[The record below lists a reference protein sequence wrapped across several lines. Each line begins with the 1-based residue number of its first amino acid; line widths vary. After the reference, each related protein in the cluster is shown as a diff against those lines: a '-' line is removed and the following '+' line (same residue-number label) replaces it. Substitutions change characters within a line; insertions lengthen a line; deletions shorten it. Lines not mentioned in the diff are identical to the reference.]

1 MWLVGPLVDVVAGME
16 LSFERLR
23 EDVDSPQ
30 PFDES
35 DAVPVRD
42 DQTERRPVIGASG
55 SLFIS

>member
-1 MWLVGPLVDVVAGME
+1 ME